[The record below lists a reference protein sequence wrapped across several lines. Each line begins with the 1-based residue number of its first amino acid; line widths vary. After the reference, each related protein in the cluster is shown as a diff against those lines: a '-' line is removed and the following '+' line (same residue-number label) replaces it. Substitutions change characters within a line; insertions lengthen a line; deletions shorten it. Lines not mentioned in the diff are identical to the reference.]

1 MSGAGFERGQAWA
14 AEANLELFDSPW
26 DELAS
31 ALPMREIISGYYCQV
46 GTSWD
51 GGTTLASR

>member
-1 MSGAGFERGQAWA
+1 VH
-14 AEANLELFDSPW
+14 
-26 DELAS
+26 
-31 ALPMREIISGYYCQV
+31 EIISGYYCQV